1 MAVFGLTGNL
11 GSGKSTVLKLLKNK
25 GALVFDADKK
35 IHQYYRQKNGV
46 IFKKIVVEFPQVLK
60 QGIISRKKLGAI
72 VFSDHTKLKKLE
84 EIVHPAVIKDMR
96 GWVKSAR
103 NKKGIYVAEVPLL
116 FEKKLKSC
124 FDGVILVL
132 VKRDILIERIV
143 KKYRFSKNQ
152 ARSRLS
158 LYIAIRKKIRGSNF
172 VVNNSK
178 DFKTLNKEVDLLWK
192 RIKQNQKAR
201 R

>member
-11 GSGKSTVLKLLKNK
+11 ASGKSIVLKLLKNN

-35 IHQYYRQKNGV
+35 IHQYYRQKNGAV
-46 IFKKIVVEFPQVLK
+46 YKKIVAQFPQVLER
-60 QGIISRKKLGAI
+60 GIVSRKKLGII

-84 EIVHPAVIKDMR
+84 RIVHPAVIKDMVS
-96 GWVKSAR
+96 WVKSAR
-103 NKKGIYVAEVPLL
+103 NKKRICVAEVPLL
-116 FEKKLKSC
+116 FEKKLKSY

-132 VKRDILIERIV
+132 VKRNILIERIV
-143 KKYRFSKNQ
+143 KKYKFSKTEAEN
-152 ARSRLS
+152 RLS
-158 LYIAIRKKIRGSNF
+158 LYVDIRKKIRGSNF
-172 VVNNSK
+172 IVNNSK

-192 RIKQNQKAR
+192 KLKKNQKVR